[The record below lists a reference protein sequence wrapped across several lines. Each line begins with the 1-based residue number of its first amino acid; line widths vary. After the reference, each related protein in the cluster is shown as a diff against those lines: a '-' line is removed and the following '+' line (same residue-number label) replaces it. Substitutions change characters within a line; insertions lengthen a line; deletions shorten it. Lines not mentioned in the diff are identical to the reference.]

1 MSREPCNRHGASR
14 PRAGGVT
21 VSRWPPAHDDAGRV
35 LLLSLA
41 FGVLLLLVVTVVVS
55 ASAVH
60 LERKRLYAL
69 ADAVALGA
77 AQAIDLDSFY
87 TGAAPS
93 PQDGAVLFLTDGDVR
108 EAVLAQLA
116 ATPETADGFTDLQV
130 VDASSPDGRSARVVL
145 AASAQIPLVS
155 QVTRPWG
162 DGVRIVVESTAR
174 AW

>member
-1 MSREPCNRHGASR
+1 MSGVGRGRSTAGRLGA
-14 PRAGGVT
+14 AT
-21 VSRWPPAHDDAGRV
+21 ASRWPSARDEDGRV

-69 ADAVALGA
+69 ADAVTLGA
-77 AQAIDLDSFY
+77 AQAIDLDAFY
-87 TGAAPS
+87 TGAAPP

-108 EAVLAQLA
+108 AAVLAQLVA
-116 ATPETADGFTDLQV
+116 APETADAFTDLQV

-145 AASAQIPLVS
+145 AARAEIPLVS
-155 QVTRPWG
+155 VVTRPWA
-162 DGVRIVVESTAR
+162 DGVLIRVESTAR